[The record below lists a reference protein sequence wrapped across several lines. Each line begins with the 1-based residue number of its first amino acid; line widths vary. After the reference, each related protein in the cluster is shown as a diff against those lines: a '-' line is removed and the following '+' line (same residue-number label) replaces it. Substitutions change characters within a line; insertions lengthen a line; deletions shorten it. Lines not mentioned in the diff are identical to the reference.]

1 MENHARSTYR
11 GRAVSSAACCLA
23 RSSAASIPGPSG
35 NAWTAWESPRSWSEG
50 TIRNRIASMAE
61 TASLPA
67 RNALRMPGA
76 TLARPGERSKE
87 AGSGL
92 AVIVW
97 STRFPAQGALAAPPG
112 ETPTE
117 HPEKRQPEPRLARST
132 LKWAIA
138 LPFSAKQTASAPV
151 QDFIVVNG
159 QFAALRRHAGGLPF
173 IRSQAPREPARNN
186 PPSTAGSGRL
196 PRNSRARCCPPG
208 SPLLRFPSGS
218 IARSLPFLPARSP
231 ARSP

>member
-1 MENHARSTYR
+1 MLVPRIVAGLSAARPAALPDRLRHPSPDRRATPGQPGKVHAPGARAPSETGSQAWQKLQACQPAMPCGCRAHPWPALAKGRRRLDQVWPSSSGQLDFLPRARS
-11 GRAVSSAACCLA
+11 LH
-23 RSSAASIPGPSG
+23 
-35 NAWTAWESPRSWSEG
+35 
-50 TIRNRIASMAE
+50 
-61 TASLPA
+61 
-67 RNALRMPGA
+67 
-76 TLARPGERSKE
+76 
-87 AGSGL
+87 
-92 AVIVW
+92 
-97 STRFPAQGALAAPPG
+97 PPG

-159 QFAALRRHAGGLPF
+159 QFAALRRHAGGLPL